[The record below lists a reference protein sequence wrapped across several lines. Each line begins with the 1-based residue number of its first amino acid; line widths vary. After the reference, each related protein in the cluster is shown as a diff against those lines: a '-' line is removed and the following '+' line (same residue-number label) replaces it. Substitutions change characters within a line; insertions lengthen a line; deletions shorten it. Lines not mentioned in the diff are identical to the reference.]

1 MGVRGIR
8 RDHEP
13 GGLVELVMPTLMAF
27 MLVFMI
33 STALN
38 LLVL

>member
-1 MGVRGIR
+1 MGICGIR

-13 GGLVELVMPTLMAF
+13 GELDQLVMPTLVAF
-27 MLVFMI
+27 MLIFMI

-38 LLVL
+38 MLVL

>member
-1 MGVRGIR
+1 MGIRGIR

-13 GGLVELVMPTLMAF
+13 GELDQLIMPTLVAF
-27 MLVFMI
+27 MLIFMI

-38 LLVL
+38 MLVL